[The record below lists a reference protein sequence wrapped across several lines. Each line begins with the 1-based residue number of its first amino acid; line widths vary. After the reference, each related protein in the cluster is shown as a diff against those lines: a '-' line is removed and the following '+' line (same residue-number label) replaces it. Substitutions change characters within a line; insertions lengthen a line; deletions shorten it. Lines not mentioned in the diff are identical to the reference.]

1 MPTQIRKI
9 LVAFDG
15 SKDALKAVEMAC
27 SLAKNYASSIVIA
40 YVYSLEVY
48 AYGGAAP
55 IPVPD
60 FQPLEE
66 AARAKGKTIL
76 DKGVQKAKDE
86 GIESTSQLIEAP
98 SIVQALLE
106 FAEKENVDLIVVGT
120 RGVSGFKKLIMGSV
134 SSGLTSHAECPVL
147 VVR

>member
-1 MPTQIRKI
+1 VPPEFSRI

-15 SKDALKAVEMAC
+15 SKDAMKAVQVAC
-27 SLAKNYASSIVIA
+27 SIAKKYDSIVMIA

-48 AYGGAAP
+48 AYGGAGP
-55 IPVPD
+55 VPVPD
-60 FQPLEE
+60 FQPLED
-66 AARAKGKTIL
+66 AAKAKGRAIL
-76 DKGVQKAKDE
+76 DTAANAAQEAGVEASE
-86 GIESTSQLIEAP
+86 RLIEAP

-106 FAEKENVDLIVVGT
+106 CAENEKVDLIVVGT

-134 SSGLTSHAECPVL
+134 SSGLTTHAECPVL